1 MSTLLVAC
9 GAASPALFPLAL
21 ASNFG
26 TLRPVMS
33 QEFFPGIPV
42 IPFEGPKSRNPLA
55 FKHYN
60 ADEMVG
66 GKSMRDHLRFA
77 AAYWHAMR
85 NGLSDPFGGPT
96 AERPWDDGSDS
107 VENAQRRV
115 WAMFEF
121 MQKCGIGYYCF
132 HDRDVAPEL
141 NDLQASNDAL
151 DAVADELEKA
161 QTQTGIKLLWGTA
174 CLFSHK
180 RYNQGAG
187 TSPFADV
194 FAYAAAQVKKA
205 LEVTH
210 RLGGEGYVFWGG
222 REGYATLYNTDMKRE
237 LNHLAALLHMAVKHK
252 KKIGFKGDF
261 YIEPK
266 PREPSTH
273 QYDSDSAACLNFLRE
288 HGLLGELK
296 LNIETN
302 HATLAGHS
310 MMHELEVAM
319 AADAL
324 GSIDANTG
332 DELIGWDTDQFPTD
346 IYLTTQIMLCV
357 LRMGGFTTGGLNF
370 DAKCRRESFEVED
383 LFHAHIGGMDA
394 FARGLKIAHA
404 IIADGRLDGFK
415 KERYSSFDSGI
426 GAKIEAGEVGFEELE
441 AYTLKNGEPSTKS
454 GRQEM
459 LENLINEFI

>member
-1 MSTLLVAC
+1 
-9 GAASPALFPLAL
+9 
-21 ASNFG
+21 
-26 TLRPVMS
+26 
-33 QEFFPGIPV
+33 
-42 IPFEGPKSRNPLA
+42 
-55 FKHYN
+55 
-60 ADEMVG
+60 
-66 GKSMRDHLRFA
+66 
-77 AAYWHAMR
+77 
-85 NGLSDPFGGPT
+85 
-96 AERPWDDGSDS
+96 
-107 VENAQRRV
+107 
-115 WAMFEF
+115 
-121 MQKCGIGYYCF
+121 
-132 HDRDVAPEL
+132 
-141 NDLQASNDAL
+141 
-151 DAVADELEKA
+151 
-161 QTQTGIKLLWGTA
+161 
-174 CLFSHK
+174 
-180 RYNQGAG
+180 
-187 TSPFADV
+187 
-194 FAYAAAQVKKA
+194 
-205 LEVTH
+205 
-210 RLGGEGYVFWGG
+210 
-222 REGYATLYNTDMKRE
+222 
-237 LNHLAALLHMAVKHK
+237 VKHK
-252 KKIGFKGDF
+252 KKIGFQGDF

-288 HGLLGELK
+288 HGLMGELK

-404 IIADGRLDGFK
+404 IIADGRLDAFK

-426 GAKIEAGEVGFEELE
+426 GAKIEKGEVGFEELA
-441 AYTLKNGEPSTKS
+441 AYTLANGEPVTKS